1 MNEPRASVENFDLNR
16 HAVVEA
22 SAGTG
27 KTYTIEKL
35 VMRLLTEEHVPLE
48 QILIVT
54 FTEKATG
61 ELKARMRGV
70 LERTIDE
77 HDEFRPLL
85 KPALEK
91 FDQAPI
97 FTIHGFCQRLLQEL
111 ALEQ

>member
-1 MNEPRASVENFDLNR
+1 MNETRASVENFELSQ

-27 KTYTIEKL
+27 KTYTIENL
-35 VMRLLTEEHVPLE
+35 VLRLLIEESVPLE

-61 ELKARMRGV
+61 DLKTRLRST
-70 LERTIDE
+70 LERALKKDDE
-77 HDEFRPLL
+77 HAAVL
-85 KPALEK
+85 KPAVDH

-97 FTIHGFCQRLLQEL
+97 FTIHGFCQ
-111 ALEQ
+111 